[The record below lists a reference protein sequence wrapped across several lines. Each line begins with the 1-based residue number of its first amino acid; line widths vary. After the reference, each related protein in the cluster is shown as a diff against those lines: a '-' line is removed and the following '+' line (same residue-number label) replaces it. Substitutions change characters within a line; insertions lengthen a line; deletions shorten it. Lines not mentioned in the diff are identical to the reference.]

1 MGISAKVIPSDLNR
15 WPNGEF
21 DNVILIIL
29 CVNFKLIMGCFYSC
43 FANQS
48 RRNDTSDIYLVDEC
62 TPHDSSYGAPSVPS
76 ITYHDHQPPYSP
88 QYYRYS
94 LYEPQIYNYEY

>member
-1 MGISAKVIPSDLNR
+1 
-15 WPNGEF
+15 
-21 DNVILIIL
+21 
-29 CVNFKLIMGCFYSC
+29 MGCFYSC

-62 TPHDSSYGAPSVPS
+62 TPSVPS
-76 ITYHDHQPPYSP
+76 ITIHNRQSPYNP
-88 QYYRYS
+88 EYYRHS